1 MEIINYLLEPF
12 TYGFMQKAFI
22 IIFFVSIPTA
32 LLSCFLVL
40 KGWALMGDSVA
51 HSILPGVVI
60 SYIIGIPFL
69 IGAFIAGI
77 VSSILTGF
85 LSENSRIKEDTVM
98 GIVFSSMFALGIVLI
113 SKIDTSVHLDHIL
126 FGDLLGIGSSE
137 IIQTGL
143 IGLSVLII
151 ILIKGPDFMVYVFDP
166 MHAKALGMPVSFLR
180 YSLLA
185 VLSLTIVGALQ
196 AVGMIL
202 VIALLITPAAIAYLL
217 TNRLNQMIKLSV
229 CISLVSCF
237 TGIYLSYFIDSAPAP
252 TIIVVL
258 AIVFIVA
265 FISVTSKKDSIIVN
279 N

>member
-1 MEIINYLLEPF
+1 VEIINYLLEPF

-126 FGDLLGIGSSE
+126 FGDLLGIGSFE

-180 YSLLA
+180 YALLA

-202 VIALLITPAAIAYLL
+202 VIALLITPAAIAHLL

-229 CISLVSCF
+229 CISLVGCF

-258 AIVFIVA
+258 AIAFIVA
-265 FISVTSKKDSIIVN
+265 FISVISKKDPIILN